1 VSLAVRNTYP
11 SDARL
16 LERERPLDVLDDR
29 ACRAV
34 AGLGRWCSSPGSE
47 PGAPMTDLLRG
58 SAARR
63 RRRWAVLEATSWL
76 WWGASIARNGRPS
89 PPACRRR
96 RRR

>member
-1 VSLAVRNTYP
+1 MLVVFSTQAGPCRRTVSLAVRNTYP

-47 PGAPMTDLLRG
+47 LGAPMTDLLRG

-76 WWGASIARNGRPS
+76 
-89 PPACRRR
+89 
-96 RRR
+96 